1 MLGKLQVKNETN
13 IMRSE
18 KEIDPVDFL
27 RIISERA
34 KLKEGREGVRK
45 IFQEIYRSRKVGTKE
60 LAHLTKLPIPVTAA
74 VRRELEKEGMLA
86 REGGAVLT
94 EKGETFAKKQLG
106 LTYTQRQTC
115 STCQGKGVGI
125 TDLFKPM
132 LKELREYLNKRP
144 RAVTWLDQTHGTAET
159 ALLRALFMLDRGSV
173 EGRKIVFLGDDDF
186 TSIAVGLLKAAK
198 EITVVDVDPRL
209 IRTIDEIS
217 KQENLGINCV
227 EHDLREILPRHLVSR
242 YDIVFTDPPYTTS
255 GLALFVSRGLS
266 ALRRRNGA
274 SVYLAYAH
282 QPPKEMLKV
291 QKTLNKM
298 GLYIV
303 EHIPSF
309 NRYEGAEMFANT
321 TSIMRLETTEEMRPL
336 ITGSFV
342 DKLYTGE
349 INETCRIYRCSCG
362 LQIKVGS
369 AEKIRTVEELKRI
382 GCPKCSKKRGFKLF
396 KKRKLKDRLLQGFR
410 LREFRKDDYASIL
423 EFEMEIAVKSF
434 PEAPILSEDYH
445 KQKLERTV
453 MKAPDSL
460 KVAVLNDE
468 VVGWLWLRTERDRS
482 TNERFGYIKSII
494 VKPQYRHQGLG
505 MRLLEAAEKYFL
517 DLGIDRVDLIVS
529 ETNFGAALFFEDAGF
544 QRKHSTMRKRINV
557 G

>member
-1 MLGKLQVKNETN
+1 MLNKLQVKNEIN
-13 IMRSE
+13 IMRPE
-18 KEIDPVDFL
+18 KEITPAGFL
-27 RIISERA
+27 ESVSERV
-34 KLKEGREGVRK
+34 KLKEGREGVRR
-45 IFQEIYRSRKVGTKE
+45 IFQEVYRSRKIGTKK
-60 LAHLTKLPIPVTAA
+60 LAYLTKLPIPVTAA

-86 REGGAVLT
+86 RKGGAVLT
-94 EKGETFAKKQLG
+94 EKGEAFVKEQLG
-106 LTYTQRQTC
+106 LAYTQRQTC
-115 STCQGKGVGI
+115 PACQGKGVEI
-125 TDLFKPM
+125 KDLFKPM
-132 LKELREYLNKRP
+132 LEKLREYMARRP

-173 EGRKIVFLGDDDF
+173 EGRRIIFLGDDDF

-198 EITVVDVDPRL
+198 EITVVDIDPRL
-209 IRTIDEIS
+209 TRTIDEIS
-217 KQENLGINCV
+217 KQDCLGIDCV
-227 EHDLREILPRHLVSR
+227 EHDLKEMLPKHLVSR
-242 YDIVFTDPPYTTS
+242 FDVVFTDPPYTLP

-266 ALRRRNGA
+266 ALRRRKGA

-282 QPPKEMLKV
+282 QAPKEMLKV
-291 QKTLNKM
+291 QKTLIKM

-303 EHIPSF
+303 EYIPRF
-309 NRYEGAEMFANT
+309 NNYEGAEMFANT
-321 TSIMRLETTEEMRPL
+321 TSIMRLETTGEVRPL

-342 DKLYTGE
+342 DKFYTGE
-349 INETCRIYRCSCG
+349 INETWRIYRCSCG
-362 LQIKVGS
+362 RQIKVGS

-382 GCPKCSKKRGFKLF
+382 GCPKCSKKRGFKLL
-396 KKRKLKDRLLQGFR
+396 KKRKLKDRSPQR
-410 LREFRKDDYASIL
+410 LRLRGFKKDDYASIL

-505 MRLLEAAEKYFL
+505 RRLLEAAEEYFL
-517 DLGIDRVDLIVS
+517 NLGIDRVDLIVS
-529 ETNFGAALFFEDAGF
+529 ETNYGATLFFEDAGF

-557 G
+557 R